1 MIKQR
6 CMVQRAVQPYELL
19 CSKAD
24 HLSMDDALSQTAV
37 RVDGEVERALTFGLG
52 DVAPTLLGP

>member
-1 MIKQR
+1 
-6 CMVQRAVQPYELL
+6 MVQPAVQPCELL

-24 HLSMDDALSQTAV
+24 HLSMDDAPSQTAV